1 MLVPAGRLPERPTL
15 DRPILY
21 IARRNETLII
31 CASALSRHRGA
42 SNWTHPKTISAAR
55 STELASELP
64 AIGKISPEIFD
75 EIILP
80 HLGASSPHVLVGPQH
95 GVDVGVVDLGGDLVM
110 AITTD
115 PFFIVPQYGWE
126 RAAWFAVNILASDAA
141 TSGLRPTYMAV
152 DLNLPMSMTRDALE
166 IMWTTVHRE
175 CQKIGMAIVTGHTA
189 RYEGTDYP
197 MVGGATVMSVGPKS
211 QYVTPNMAQ
220 PGDLV
225 IVTKGP
231 AIEATG
237 LFAVTFPQLVAQ
249 RYGADFAR
257 KAEEVFWKMSVVDD
271 AMAAASVGVRD
282 NGVTA
287 MHDATECGVWGGLFE
302 IAQAS
307 RVGMQIDKEKIIVP
321 EEVVKICDMF
331 QIDPYSSISEGTLLL
346 TCRPHK
352 AGEVVRVLAGKGIQ
366 SSIVGEVTP
375 QEQGIKVFE
384 GGRSHALQHPRVDPF
399 WQAYGK
405 ALAGGSAK

>member
-1 MLVPAGRLPERPTL
+1 MDSTASWQHKSHSVPAGGISPDTVRSRELP
-15 DRPILY
+15 
-21 IARRNETLII
+21 
-31 CASALSRHRGA
+31 
-42 SNWTHPKTISAAR
+42 
-55 STELASELP
+55 SELP

-80 HLGASSPHVLVGPQH
+80 HLGASSSKVLVGPQH
-95 GVDVGVVDLGGDLVM
+95 GVDVGVVDLGHDLVM
-110 AITTD
+110 AVTTD

-126 RAAWFAVNILASDAA
+126 RAAWFAVHILASDAS
-141 TSGLRPTYMAV
+141 TSGLRPTYMTV
-152 DLNLPMSMTRDALE
+152 DLNLPLSITRDALE
-166 IMWTTVHRE
+166 VMWTTVHRE
-175 CQKIGMAIVTGHTA
+175 CEKIGMAIVTGHTA

-197 MVGGATVMSVGPKS
+197 MVGGATVMSIGPKS
-211 QYVTPNMAQ
+211 KYVTPNMAR
-220 PGDLV
+220 PGDMV

-237 LFAVTFPQLVAQ
+237 LFAVTFPQLIAE
-249 RYGADFAR
+249 RYGAEFAR
-257 KAEEVFWKMSVVDD
+257 HAEEVFWKMSVVDD

-282 NGVTA
+282 DGVTT

-307 RVGMQIDKEKIIVP
+307 KVGMQIDKEKIIVLP
-321 EEVVKICDMF
+321 EVVKICDMF

-352 AGEVVRVLAGKGIQ
+352 ADEVVRVLAGKGIA

-375 QEQGIKVFE
+375 QEQGVKVFE
-384 GGRSHALQHPRVDPF
+384 GGRSRVLEHPRVDPF
-399 WQAYGK
+399 WPAFGK
-405 ALAGGSAK
+405 AIAGASAS